1 MFNLT
6 PASDR
11 ETVDFEFS
19 EEQEALRATVR
30 RFLVEQA
37 PIQPYVR
44 DLYGDRRGTTDAVWK
59 GLADLG
65 ATGLLVPE
73 EHGGAGMGMVDM
85 GVVLEELGRAVH
97 PGPFL
102 STAVAG
108 VSALTATGG
117 GTDLLPLMADGSLV
131 ATVAF
136 TEADGRDWRRVDTRH
151 AGGSLSGTKTFVAD
165 APSADVLLVTAR
177 TNDESIGLFA
187 VESGSP
193 GLEIDPLPSVDGT
206 RPQAT
211 VTMANT
217 PARQL
222 SDGDATAAI
231 AGVVDRVVVAL
242 ATDGVGAA
250 QAALDLAVG
259 YAAERVQ
266 FDRPIGSFQ
275 AVQHLCSD
283 MLQALELG
291 RAGAYY
297 ALWACD
303 AADAAERHRAAV
315 MAKAFAA
322 DAFPRIGASAIQV
335 FGGVGFTWEHD
346 VHLFYKRLMTLQQAY
361 GDATDALE
369 ELAELV
375 L

>member
-1 MFNLT
+1 M
-6 PASDR
+6 
-11 ETVDFEFS
+11 DFEFS
-19 EEQEALRATVR
+19 DEQEALRATVR
-30 RFLVEQA
+30 RFLADQA

-44 DLYGDRRGTTDAVWK
+44 DVYGDARGTTDAVWQ

-65 ATGLLVPE
+65 VTGLLVPE
-73 EHGGAGMGMVDM
+73 EHGGAGMGMADM
-85 GVVLEELGRAVH
+85 GVVAEELGRAVH

-102 STAVAG
+102 STAVAAASALAG
-108 VSALTATGG
+108 VSDGA
-117 GTDLLPLMADGSLV
+117 DLQQSIANGSSI
-131 ATVAF
+131 ATVAL
-136 TEADGRDWRRVDTRH
+136 TEGDGRSWQSVDTRFE
-151 AGGSLSGTKTFVAD
+151 GGSLTGIKTFVPD
-165 APSADVLLVTAR
+165 AVAADVLLVTA
-177 TNDESIGLFA
+177 TGDEGVGLFA
-187 VESGSP
+187 VEAGASG
-193 GLEIDPLPSVDGT
+193 LTVEVVPSVDGT

-211 VTMANT
+211 VTLDRT
-217 PARQL
+217 PARKL
-222 SDGDATAAI
+222 GRGDATEAVAE
-231 AGVVDRVVVAL
+231 VVDRVLVFLV
-242 ATDGVGAA
+242 TDGVGAA

-259 YAAERVQ
+259 YAKQRVQ

-303 AADAAERHRAAV
+303 AADPLERHRAAV

-322 DAFPRIGASAIQV
+322 DAFPRIGASAIQI

-346 VHLFYKRLMTLQQAY
+346 VHLFYKRLLTLQETY
-361 GDATDALE
+361 GDASDFLE
-369 ELAELV
+369 ELARLV

>member
-1 MFNLT
+1 MFTLT
-6 PASDR
+6 PASDM
-11 ETVDFEFS
+11 DFEFS

-44 DLYGDRRGTTDAVWK
+44 ELYGDWRGTTDSVWK

-65 ATGLLVPE
+65 VTGLLVPS

-85 GVVLEELGRAVH
+85 GVVVEELGRAVH

-102 STAVAG
+102 SSAVAG
-108 VSALTATGG
+108 ASALVAVGDG
-117 GTDLLPLMADGSLV
+117 DDLLGSIADGSLV
-131 ATVAF
+131 TTVAL
-136 TEADGRDWRRVDTRH
+136 TEGDGRSWTQVDTRFS
-151 AGGSLSGTKTFVAD
+151 AGALTGTKTFVPD
-165 APSADVLLVTAR
+165 AIAADVLIVTAL
-177 TNDESIGLFA
+177 DEDGLVALFA
-187 VESGSP
+187 VEAGAP
-193 GLEIDPLPSVDGT
+193 GLNVEPSPSVDGT
-206 RPQAT
+206 RPQGNVILDGT
-211 VTMANT
+211 S
-217 PARQL
+217 ARRL
-222 SDGDATAAI
+222 GDGDATAAV
-231 AGVVDRVVVAL
+231 GTVVDRVRVAL
-242 ATDGVGAA
+242 VTDGVGAA
-250 QAALDLAVG
+250 QAALDLAVA
-259 YAAERVQ
+259 YAKERVQ
-266 FDRPIGSFQ
+266 FDHPIGSFQ

-303 AADAAERHRAAV
+303 AADSEERHRAAV

-346 VHLFYKRLMTLQQAY
+346 VHLFYKRLLTLQQAY
-361 GDATDALE
+361 GDASDALE
-369 ELAELV
+369 ELAGVV